1 MYKQEVKLKDN
12 EVLAKVNVE
21 DGTTTLLPKRM
32 NNIPE
37 GKSIFTQ
44 NDFSKV
50 NNKAIEYLEGVLT
63 NAELGIVTKMIRLAD
78 YNTNSLAPLSNKTT
92 VKELSEQFHIGIN
105 QVTKT
110 FEKLFN
116 LGVYAQFKISKY
128 GMKEY
133 WILSPYLSFRGKLI
147 HDSIWQNFKGTILEK
162 EFNT

>member
-1 MYKQEVKLKDN
+1 
-12 EVLAKVNVE
+12 
-21 DGTTTLLPKRM
+21 
-32 NNIPE
+32 
-37 GKSIFTQ
+37 
-44 NDFSKV
+44 
-50 NNKAIEYLEGVLT
+50 
-63 NAELGIVTKMIRLAD
+63 MIRLAD

-110 FEKLFN
+110 FEKLFS

>member
-1 MYKQEVKLKDN
+1 MYTQEVKLKDN
-12 EVLAKVNVE
+12 EKIMKINSETGEV
-21 DGTTTLLPKRM
+21 TTIPKRM

-110 FEKLFN
+110 FEKLFS